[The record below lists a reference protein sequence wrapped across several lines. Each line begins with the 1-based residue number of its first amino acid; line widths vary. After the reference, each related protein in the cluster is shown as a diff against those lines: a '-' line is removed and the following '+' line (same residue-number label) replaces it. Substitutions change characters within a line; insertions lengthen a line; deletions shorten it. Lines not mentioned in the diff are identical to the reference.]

1 MLCSVTKKKKKK
13 KMNIK
18 KKVGEVILPDFET

>member
-13 KMNIK
+13 KKNIK